1 VLDENQS
8 PATRRPVKTKLIP
21 SAGKKL
27 LGYLLKT
34 KSIDKQINPGER
46 ARPDNRQRR
55 TDQVSTQ
62 VTLSDARRITAA
74 AEKKA
79 NEIGQPMNIAIAD
92 EGGNIVSHIRM
103 DGAWIGS
110 IDISQKKA
118 YTSRAFDISTKDL
131 ASHSQSGGQFFGIH
145 ASNNGKIMIFAGGI
159 PLKKDGKV
167 VGAIGVSGGSGEQ
180 DHAVAEAGAA
190 AF

>member
-1 VLDENQS
+1 M
-8 PATRRPVKTKLIP
+8 
-21 SAGKKL
+21 AGVNL
-27 LGYLLKT
+27 
-34 KSIDKQINPGER
+34 
-46 ARPDNRQRR
+46 A
-55 TDQVSTQ
+55 
-62 VTLSDARRITAA
+62 DARRVIAA

-79 NEIGQPMNIAIAD
+79 AEIGQPMNVAVVD
-92 EGGNIVSHIRM
+92 EGGNLVSHERM

-118 YTSRAFDISTKDL
+118 FTSRAFDISTKDL
-131 ASHSQSGGQFFGIH
+131 ASHSQSGQQFFGIH
-145 ASNNGKIMIFAGGI
+145 ASNHGKIMIFAGGI

-167 VGAIGVSGGSGEQ
+167 VGAIGVSGGSGDQ

>member
-1 VLDENQS
+1 M
-8 PATRRPVKTKLIP
+8 
-21 SAGKKL
+21 
-27 LGYLLKT
+27 
-34 KSIDKQINPGER
+34 
-46 ARPDNRQRR
+46 
-55 TDQVSTQ
+55 VS
-62 VTLSDARRITAA
+62 LADARRVTAA

-79 NEIGQPMNIAIAD
+79 VQIGQPMNIAIAD
-92 EGGNIVSHIRM
+92 EGGNIVSHVRM

-110 IDISQKKA
+110 IDISIKKA

-131 ASHSQSGGQFFGIH
+131 ATHSQSGGQVFGIH
-145 ASNNGKIMIFAGGI
+145 ASNDGKIMIFAGGV
-159 PLKKDGKV
+159 PLKRGGTV